1 MSEPF
6 QLADSTPE
14 RQSSHDAASPFAKF
28 GYSQNPFPAAG
39 LGLPRVPK
47 YFAHMREQIG
57 QLDEWLRE
65 VHQRTSFGRPSQ
77 PIQPLALWGTIGI
90 GKSHLLRLIAEGLR
104 PLPGYSVLQISLTE
118 EGMTRLK
125 LADLLLR
132 GLPGLLGDK
141 QDPQS
146 GPRHDLPLLS
156 AIIKHV
162 RRYTDRTAR
171 EIFLRQVG
179 QSSPLYVPL
188 SNVCETPAAQLSEQ
202 TAWLA
207 NWLLRGAVSPTQ
219 RTKLGVS
226 GPLEGEGAAIRA
238 TADLV
243 RLGHATGTLQV
254 WFILI
259 DQLEDL
265 WRATAISPGRRA
277 RFLTDLRLLIDQG
290 LEGSPVA
297 LLLAGNSTTMG
308 GDPHRDPLFEEYA
321 ALWRRMGN
329 PVQLPGLRAEDI
341 WPFAAKYLDE
351 ADSLCALEGRETR
364 RSELRRLLEQQ
375 GTPVVLERLRRDAL
389 ASLNGRFATYRVL
402 AEWKDYAWKLCGS

>member
-1 MSEPF
+1 MPEPF

-14 RQSSHDAASPFAKF
+14 RQSSYDEASPFARF

-77 PIQPLALWGTIGI
+77 PIAPLALWGTIGI
-90 GKSHLLRLIAEGLR
+90 GKSHLLRLIAEGLK

-132 GLPGLLGDK
+132 GLPGLPGDK
-141 QDPQS
+141 NDPQS
-146 GPRHDLPLLS
+146 GQRHDLPLLS

-162 RRYTDRTAR
+162 RRYTDRHAR
-171 EIFLRQVG
+171 ESFLRRVG

-207 NWLLRGAVSPTQ
+207 NWLLRGAVSPAQ

-243 RLGHATGTLQV
+243 RLGHASGTLQV
-254 WFILI
+254 WFVLI

-308 GDPHRDPLFEEYA
+308 DPDRDPLFVEYA
-321 ALWRRMGN
+321 ALWRRMEK
-329 PVQLPGLRAEDI
+329 PVQVPGLREEDI
-341 WPFAAKYLDE
+341 WPFASKYLDE
-351 ADSLCALEGRETR
+351 ADTLCALEGKESSR
-364 RSELRRLLEQQ
+364 RELRRLLEQQ
-375 GTPVVLERLRRDAL
+375 GTPVVLENLRHDPL

-402 AEWKDYAWKLCGS
+402 AEWKDCAGRLCGA